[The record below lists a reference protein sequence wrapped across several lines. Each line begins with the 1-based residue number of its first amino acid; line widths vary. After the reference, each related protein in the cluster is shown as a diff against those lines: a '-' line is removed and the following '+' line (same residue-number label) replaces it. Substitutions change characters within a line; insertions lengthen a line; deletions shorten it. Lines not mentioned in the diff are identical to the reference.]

1 MKGMVIRMNAKK
13 NGKYTEAKPR
23 STWGISL
30 RTGLLGMMAVSILL
44 VGVAC
49 TRNGAE
55 DGTVADSN
63 VGSVTSSN
71 TEKTTDKVTEKDSEK
86 NTEAR
91 TTAASEADSGMATT
105 PGTGSSGT
113 TTPGTGV
120 PGTMPGTEAATSGA
134 TEHSTSG
141 MTTTPGTAKGRNGKG

>member
-23 STWGISL
+23 SAWGISL

-71 TEKTTDKVTEKDSEK
+71 TEKTTDKVTEKDTEK
-86 NTEAR
+86 ATEAR
-91 TTAASEADSGMATT
+91 TNAVSEPGSGATT
-105 PGTGSSGT
+105 MPGTSIPGTMPGTDPVVSGEGESSPVTTPGT
-113 TTPGTGV
+113 TTPGT
-120 PGTMPGTEAATSGA
+120 M
-134 TEHSTSG
+134 
-141 MTTTPGTAKGRNGKG
+141 PGTAKNARGGKG